1 MELLPLDTVIAA
13 QCYQRFYWFFLEMW
27 ETIEAVE
34 LVPNWHIEYLCDE
47 MQAVYERWKRS
58 EAQGDVLVN
67 IPPGTSKSTTITQ
80 LFPAWLWLVEPSMRI
95 ISTSFASDVS
105 IGHGLKSR
113 DCLTS
118 PKFQRLFP
126 GRIEFK
132 ADQNG
137 KTNYRNT
144 AGGQRFIT
152 SSGARVTGVHA
163 DFILIDDPTNPE
175 KAENEKHRKQSA
187 KHVQTVSSR
196 KTDKKRTVSIMVM
209 QRVHELDPAGSW
221 LKKKPNLRHIC
232 LPGELTKDSVTGELG
247 KTVRP
252 PELVARYTDGLLDAN
267 RLDRSALATMKG
279 DLGSYGYAG
288 QVLQIPAPEEGGIL
302 KKAWF
307 EVIKPEE
314 YRKRIAGKVPAP
326 RQFDADPA
334 YTDKQQNDATGAMA
348 SAYVDNTLYVHNAS
362 EFRLE
367 FPELCEEL
375 PKYVARHEY
384 TSQSKLHIEPKASGK
399 SLHQV
404 LKRQTKLNVVEAPAP
419 TDDKRTRVNGISP
432 FCEAGR
438 VVLVDDGT
446 GWVEPFLQQVCTFP
460 TAAHDDML
468 DCLVQAINRAQTKKK
483 FSYA

>member
-1 MELLPLDTVIAA
+1 MNLLPLDTVIAA
-13 QCYQRFYWFFLEMW
+13 QCYQRFYTFFLEMW

-47 MQAVYERWKRS
+47 LQAIYERWKRG
-58 EAQGDVLVN
+58 EAQADVLIN
-67 IPPGTSKSTTITQ
+67 IPPGTSKSTSVTQ
-80 LFPAWLWLVEPSMRI
+80 LFPAWLWLMEPSIRT

-126 GRIEFK
+126 GRITFK
-132 ADQNG
+132 ADENG

-144 AGGQRFIT
+144 ANGQRFIT

-163 DFILIDDPTNPE
+163 DFILIDDPINPE
-175 KAENEKHRKQSA
+175 KSDNEKARKQA
-187 KHVQTVSSR
+187 LKHVQTVSSR

-221 LKKKPNLRHIC
+221 LKKKKNLHHIC
-232 LPGELTKDSVTGELG
+232 LPGELTPDSVTGEVG
-247 KTVRP
+247 KNVKP
-252 PELVARYTDGLLDAN
+252 AALVKRYTNGMLDAN
-267 RLDRSALATMKG
+267 RLDRSTLATLKE

-288 QVLQIPAPEEGGIL
+288 QILQIPAPDEGGIL

-307 EVIKPEE
+307 DVISWDEFK
-314 YRKRIAGKVPAP
+314 KRTAGKVATAW
-326 RQFDADPA
+326 QFDADPA
-334 YTDKQQNDATGAMA
+334 YTDKQQNDATGGMA
-348 SAYVDNTLYVHNAS
+348 SAYIDNTLYVRNAS

-367 FPELCEEL
+367 FPELCEKL
-375 PKYVARHEY
+375 PKYVEAHGY

-399 SLHQV
+399 SLHQT

-432 FCEAGR
+432 FCEARR
-438 VVLVDDGT
+438 VVLIDG
-446 GWVEPFLQQVCTFP
+446 GWVEAFLQQICTFP

-468 DCLVQAINRAQTKKK
+468 DCLVQAINRALDKKK
-483 FSYA
+483 FNYA

>member
-1 MELLPLDTVIAA
+1 MEQLVPLDVVVAA

-47 MQAVYERWKRS
+47 MQAVYERWKR
-58 EAQGDVLVN
+58 EERQGDVLVN

-80 LFPAWLWLVEPSMRI
+80 LFPAWLWLMEPSTRV
-95 ISTSFASDVS
+95 ISTAFAADVS

-113 DCLTS
+113 DCLTH

-126 GRIEFK
+126 GRITFK
-132 ADQNG
+132 ADENG

-163 DFILIDDPTNPE
+163 DFILIDDPINPE
-175 KAENEKHRKQSA
+175 KSDNEKARKQA
-187 KHVQTVSSR
+187 LKHVATVSSR

-209 QRVHELDPAGSW
+209 QRVHENDPAGSW
-221 LKKKPNLRHIC
+221 LKKKKGLRHIC
-232 LPGELTKDSVTGELG
+232 LPGELTPDSKTGELG
-247 KTVRP
+247 KMVSP

-267 RLDRSALATMKG
+267 RLDRETLLTLKG

-288 QVLQIPAPEEGGIL
+288 QILQMPAPDEGGIL

-307 EVIKPEE
+307 KTITWDEF
-314 YRKRIAGKVPAP
+314 GKLPDTKNAIWHLDYDGAFTD
-326 RQFDADPA
+326 QQKNDPSA
-334 YTDKQQNDATGAMA
+334 VLI
-348 SAYVDNTLYVHNAS
+348 SAYVGQILYVRHAS
-362 EFRLE
+362 EHWME
-367 FPELCEEL
+367 FNDLVKLL
-375 PKYVARHEY
+375 PKLADANGCGK
-384 TSQSKLHIEPKASGK
+384 QSKLHIKPKANGK
-399 SLHQV
+399 DIVSWLRRNSQ
-404 LKRQTKLNVVEAPAP
+404 LNIVEAPP
-419 TDDKRTRVNGISP
+419 PLGGKTERVQAASP
-432 FCEAGR
+432 FIEAQR
-438 VVLVDDGT
+438 VVIIDGSWNDAFI
-446 GWVEPFLQQVCTFP
+446 GQCAAFP

-468 DCLVQAINRAQTKKK
+468 DTLTQAIARNNSKKK